1 MHLTMENL
9 MHIIRTDSPI
19 LMDLRSSSDPGHS
32 PAPFDLYLS
41 FKPSACYPVAQLS
54 LGIFIL
60 SIFISI
66 SIDFPLTAFSLLSH

>member
-1 MHLTMENL
+1 
-9 MHIIRTDSPI
+9 MHIIRADSPI
-19 LMDLRSSSDPGHS
+19 LMDLTSSSDPGQS
-32 PAPFDLYLS
+32 PAPFHLYLS
-41 FKPSACYPVAQLS
+41 FKPSVCYPVTQLS